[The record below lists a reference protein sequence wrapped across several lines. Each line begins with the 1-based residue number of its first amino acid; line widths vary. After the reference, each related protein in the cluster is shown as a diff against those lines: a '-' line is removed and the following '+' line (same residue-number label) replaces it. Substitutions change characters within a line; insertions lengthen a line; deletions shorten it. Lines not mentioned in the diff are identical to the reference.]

1 MLTAKIK
8 GFQINLIQLRIKLE
22 KSIPLFQRR
31 FKSVPLAKLKL
42 GKIREITLY
51 TDPVHYMTYDEENA
65 KALALQGKDL
75 CTLIDND
82 CAKVKRLAKK
92 LEENTK

>member
-1 MLTAKIK
+1 
-8 GFQINLIQLRIKLE
+8 
-22 KSIPLFQRR
+22 
-31 FKSVPLAKLKL
+31 
-42 GKIREITLY
+42 
-51 TDPVHYMTYDEENA
+51 MTYDEENA